1 MRKKEYKKVLYLKAD
16 KGNHLTTAMYGD
28 NYKALHGKA
37 RGGLSK
43 DKVHPHSF
51 RHLFAKDFISHGGD
65 IMTLADILGHSSL
78 ETTRIYT
85 QKTISEQRDLLNKI
99 DQKKKQRV

>member
-1 MRKKEYKKVLYLKAD
+1 MTIFGGSCKI
-16 KGNHLTTAMYGD
+16 
-28 NYKALHGKA
+28 LHGKA

-51 RHLFAKDFISHGGD
+51 RHLFAKEFLTNGGD
-65 IMTLADILGHSSL
+65 IATLADILGHSSL

-85 QKTISEQRDLLNKI
+85 QMSLSEQRALLNEMDKR
-99 DQKKKQRV
+99 KRKRK